1 MLKGTLKSMDNQ
13 NNEPKYKMTIGLS
26 VLEHLGIGLYSNVPA
41 VLSEVVANAWD
52 ADAENVCISID
63 SGQREIV
70 ISDDGSGMT
79 VSDINEKY
87 LKVGYKKREREPDQ
101 GITPKFKRPPMGRKG
116 IGKLSLFSIAE
127 TIEIHTVKDGEKNAF
142 RMSSQDIQKIA
153 SQTGE
158 DYHPEP
164 LGSELVQIEQGT
176 SIKLTALKKRIDR
189 VDEFL
194 RKRLARRFSIIGKDD
209 FNVSI
214 DGEFISPKDRD
225 YYKHIQFLWYF
236 GEENKNEELKNAKRS
251 VSICEIVDQEK
262 GYQISGWIGT
272 VEEQRQ
278 IDEDT
283 NSIVIFANGKL
294 VHENMLKDMKEGG
307 VWTKY
312 IIGEID
318 ADFMD
323 DSNKEDIIT
332 SARQSLKE
340 NDRRY
345 TQLKEFLQDGVIR
358 QIATNWQR
366 WRRKAGSEKV
376 LRERKHIKRWY
387 DQLEG
392 DPKNYAKELLGKIEA
407 LEVGE
412 ADKKELYKASIFAF
426 ERLSIIQ
433 QLSILNSLE
442 TEKDFELISE
452 IFGDLTEL
460 ARVHYYDITKVRV
473 EIIKKFKEIIDED
486 KKERVIQEH
495 IFKALWLLDP
505 SWERATTDMKMEET
519 VTKEFKKI
527 DADLTDAERAARIDI
542 RFQTVSGINVIIEL
556 KRYSVPVDVHDLGKQ
571 ISKYKN
577 ALQKCLDKKFP
588 NKPKK
593 LRFSVSW
600 VLGHLVETMTQ

>member
-1 MLKGTLKSMDNQ
+1 M
-13 NNEPKYKMTIGLS
+13 
-26 VLEHLGIGLYSNVPA
+26 
-41 VLSEVVANAWD
+41 
-52 ADAENVCISID
+52 
-63 SGQREIV
+63 
-70 ISDDGSGMT
+70 
-79 VSDINEKY
+79 
-87 LKVGYKKREREPDQ
+87 
-101 GITPKFKRPPMGRKG
+101 
-116 IGKLSLFSIAE
+116 
-127 TIEIHTVKDGEKNAF
+127 
-142 RMSSQDIQKIA
+142 
-153 SQTGE
+153 
-158 DYHPEP
+158 
-164 LGSELVQIEQGT
+164 
-176 SIKLTALKKRIDR
+176 
-189 VDEFL
+189 
-194 RKRLARRFSIIGKDD
+194 
-209 FNVSI
+209 
-214 DGEFISPKDRD
+214 
-225 YYKHIQFLWYF
+225 
-236 GEENKNEELKNAKRS
+236 
-251 VSICEIVDQEK
+251 
-262 GYQISGWIGT
+262 
-272 VEEQRQ
+272 
-278 IDEDT
+278 
-283 NSIVIFANGKL
+283 
-294 VHENMLKDMKEGG
+294 
-307 VWTKY
+307 
-312 IIGEID
+312 GEID
-318 ADFMD
+318 ANFMD

-593 LRFSVSW
+593 IEIFCIMGSRPSGGDDDTVKKHLAAYSARYMTYGELIDNALNSYQEYLNAEKRISELVSIINS
-600 VLGHLVETMTQ
+600 LDEDFDTE